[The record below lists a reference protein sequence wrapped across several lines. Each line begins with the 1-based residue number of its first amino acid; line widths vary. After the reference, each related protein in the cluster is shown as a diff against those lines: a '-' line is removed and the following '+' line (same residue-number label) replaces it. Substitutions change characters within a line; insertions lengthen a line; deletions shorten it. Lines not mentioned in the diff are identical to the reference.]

1 MVDIRPLSHFDPAAF
16 AAIAGGYTT
25 TEIYRVAWAESD
37 TMTTFSL
44 TLEPLPRP
52 EQFRFPL
59 PAEDVERYMAL
70 ASNEFCFGAY
80 DGEALVGVALAEPRE
95 WNRTLW
101 VWEFHVAEAYHR
113 RGIGRRLMAA
123 VADRA
128 RAAGRRALVLETQ
141 NTNVPA
147 IRFYRRVG
155 YTLEGID
162 VSYYTNEDMLPGRTV
177 AVFMKLRLE

>member
-1 MVDIRPLSHFDPAAF
+1 MITIRPLTHFDPAAF

-25 TEIYRVAWAESD
+25 TEVYHVAWAEGD
-37 TMTTFSL
+37 GLTTFSL

-52 EQFRFPL
+52 EQFNFPL
-59 PAEDVERYMAL
+59 SPDDVERYTAL
-70 ASNEFCFGAY
+70 VPNDYSFGAY
-80 DGEALVGVALAEPRE
+80 DGDALVGVALIEPRE
-95 WNRTLW
+95 WNRTLA
-101 VWEFHVAEAYHR
+101 VWEFHVVAAYQR

-123 VADRA
+123 VAERA
-128 RAAGRRALVLETQ
+128 RAGGWRALVAETQ

-147 IRFYRRVG
+147 IRFYRQAG

-162 VSYYTNEDMLPGRTV
+162 VSYYTNEDLLPGRTV